1 MIHHFAKPRKLFEEF
16 TLYFPVE
23 VENQQ
28 NIMSSFKQAKRK
40 AVPLKIALQGVSF
53 SGKTMSGI
61 KLAHGLA
68 NGKPVAVI
76 DTENESA
83 ALYDHLDFLH
93 ATIKPPFKSDKYV
106 ALIREAVDAGVGC
119 IVIDS
124 LSHGW
129 QYILDY
135 KDQLDTAGG
144 RGAQW
149 SNWAKAKPL
158 WSTLKDAILQSPV
171 HVVVTFREK
180 ADYAIETSDDGR
192 NKKSDVKKLGTKA
205 VAEEG
210 TEYEF
215 TVVWKLDKDTH
226 LARVEKDRT
235 GLFDGRTFVIDEG
248 TGRELLQWMGEGEF
262 EAGAEWNLLKESDPT
277 EFARAA
283 EESERMRKDQARTIT
298 NQRHMKGT
306 VVKALLD
313 AAKERGED
321 GSQLII
327 DADRYGATDAD
338 RIIRYVCQKLGL
350 DPVELCRE
358 QQTATQS
365 PAAPKP
371 PAAPKEAA
379 KDEKKPETK
388 EPEKKNIVGGSAEG
402 GMNGQEVRYFYG
414 TDPNFEKF
422 MEISGTMGWPTEPP
436 GAIAVACELG
446 GIGAVA
452 SFGDIPKARW
462 VKIAEAA
469 EAVKLGD
476 APEPKAVKK

>member
-1 MIHHFAKPRKLFEEF
+1 
-16 TLYFPVE
+16 
-23 VENQQ
+23 
-28 NIMSSFKQAKRK
+28 
-40 AVPLKIALQGVSF
+40 
-53 SGKTMSGI
+53 MSGI

-83 ALYDHLDFLH
+83 ALYDHLNFVH
-93 ATIKPPFKSDKYV
+93 ATIKPPFKPEKYV
-106 ALIREAVDAGVGC
+106 SLIREAVDMGVGC

-180 ADYAIETSDDGR
+180 ADYAIETADDGR
-192 NKKSDVKKLGTKA
+192 NRKADVKKLGTKA

-215 TVVWKLDKDTH
+215 TTVWKLDKDTH

-248 TGRELLQWMGEGEF
+248 TGRELLQWMGEGDLVG
-262 EAGAEWNLLKESDPT
+262 GAEWNLLATSDPT

-283 EESERMRKDQARTIT
+283 EESEKIRKDQARTIA
-298 NQRHMKGT
+298 NQRHLKQNVT
-306 VVKALLD
+306 AALLKL
-313 AAKERGED
+313 AKEAGED
-321 GSQLII
+321 GTQLII
-327 DADRYGATDAD
+327 DADRYGANDAEK
-338 RIIRYVCQKLGL
+338 IIRFVCEKAGKV
-350 DPVELCRE
+350 DPVNLIRE
-358 QQTATQS
+358 QA
-365 PAAPKP
+365 AAPGQAAEKAPTTAATGEAKP
-371 PAAPKEAA
+371 KVSGSAADGENGQHTRQKDPPKE
-379 KDEKKPETK
+379 
-388 EPEKKNIVGGSAEG
+388 EPKG
-402 GMNGQEVRYFYG
+402 YFFG
-414 TDPNFEKF
+414 TDPNFNKF
-422 MEISGTMGWPTEPP
+422 IEISGVMGWPTEPP
-436 GAIAVACELG
+436 ECIAVACELG
-446 GIGAVA
+446 KIGVVKAL
-452 SFGDIPKARW
+452 GDIPEARW
-462 VKIAEAA
+462 LKIAEAA

>member
-1 MIHHFAKPRKLFEEF
+1 
-16 TLYFPVE
+16 
-23 VENQQ
+23 
-28 NIMSSFKQAKRK
+28 MSNFKQAKRK

-68 NGKPVAVI
+68 NGKPVCVI

-93 ATIKPPFKSDKYV
+93 ATIKPPFKPDKYV
-106 ALIREAVDAGVGC
+106 ALIREAVDAGAGC

-171 HVVVTFREK
+171 HVIVTFREK

-210 TEYEF
+210 TEYDF

-226 LARVEKDRT
+226 LARTEKDRT

-248 TGRELLQWMGEGEF
+248 IGRELLQWMGDGEL
-262 EAGAEWNLLKESDPT
+262 EAGAEWMLLRESDPT

-283 EESERMRKDQARTIT
+283 EESEKIRKDQARTIC
-298 NQRHMKGT
+298 NQRHMKASVT
-306 VVKALLD
+306 TALLK
-313 AAKERGED
+313 AAKDKGED
-321 GSQLII
+321 GTQLII

-338 RIIRYVCQKLGL
+338 RIIRFVCQKLGL

-358 QQTATQS
+358 QQNPAGTPQQS
-365 PAAPKP
+365 AASNAPAAQGQQTPPKAEEP
-371 PAAPKEAA
+371 KGKGTAAAPKEAPKAEEPKA
-379 KDEKKPETK
+379 KAS
-388 EPEKKNIVGGSAEG
+388 GSVNDGE
-402 GMNGQEVRYFYG
+402 NGQASRYFYG
-414 TDPNFEKF
+414 TDPNFNRFVEVC
-422 MEISGTMGWPTEPP
+422 GAMGWPTEPGGMIP
-436 GAIAVACELG
+436 VACELG
-446 GIGAVA
+446 KIGVVA
-452 SFGDIPKARW
+452 SLGDIPEARW
-462 VKIAEAA
+462 AKIAENA

>member
-1 MIHHFAKPRKLFEEF
+1 MSNF
-16 TLYFPVE
+16 T
-23 VENQQ
+23 
-28 NIMSSFKQAKRK
+28 KAKRQ

-53 SGKTMSGI
+53 SGKTMSSI

-68 NGKPVAVI
+68 NGKPVLLI

-83 ALYDHLDFLH
+83 KLYDHLDFLH
-93 ATIKPPFKSDKYV
+93 ASIKPPFKPDKYIS
-106 ALIREAVDAGVGC
+106 LIREAVDYGAGC

-171 HVVVTFREK
+171 HVIVTFREK

-215 TVVWKLDKDTH
+215 TTVWKLDKDTH

-248 TGRELLQWMGEGEF
+248 IGRELLQWMGEAEF
-262 EAGAEWNLLKESDPT
+262 VAGAEWELLKSGDPS

-283 EESERMRKDQARTIT
+283 EESDKMRKDTARTIL
-298 NQRHMKGT
+298 NSRQ
-306 VVKALLD
+306 VKASVSSAMLKL
-313 AAKERGED
+313 AKEKGED
-321 GSQLII
+321 GAQLII

-338 RIIRYVCQKLGL
+338 RIIRFVCSKLGA
-350 DPVELCRE
+350 DPLALCRE
-358 QQTATQS
+358 QQGNAGDVATQERPKNS
-365 PAAPKP
+365 ATTPNTASATGAKP
-371 PAAPKEAA
+371 PTTPSAQSTS
-379 KDEKKPETK
+379 KPA
-388 EPEKKNIVGGSAEG
+388 ISGSANAHETG
-402 GMNGQEVRYFYG
+402 SYFYA
-414 TDPNFEKF
+414 TDPNFNKF
-422 MEISGTMGWPTEPP
+422 VNISGELGWPQEPP
-436 GAIAVACELG
+436 QLLAIACELG
-446 GIGAVA
+446 KIGVTK
-452 SFGDIPKARW
+452 SLQDIPAARW
-462 VKIAEAA
+462 AKIAEAA

-476 APEPKAVKK
+476 QPEPKAAKP